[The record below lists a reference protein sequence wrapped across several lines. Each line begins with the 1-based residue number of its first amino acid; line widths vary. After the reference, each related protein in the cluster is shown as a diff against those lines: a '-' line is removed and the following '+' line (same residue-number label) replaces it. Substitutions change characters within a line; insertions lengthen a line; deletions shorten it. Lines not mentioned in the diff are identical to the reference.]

1 MMTPMM
7 RKDGTGDPAACLVSA
22 AHVVENSA
30 ARLEESA
37 ARGRKCEQ
45 GKPIRVGECG
55 PIKLETFLYCN
66 ELPGLSLPEATLPRT
81 RRAFGPCSWHVICYV
96 SDQQKTP
103 VWTAFNTFSNGQNNG
118 NRTEHS
124 ANRCRYGSIARSPL
138 QALSKNRDFCS
149 RGSA

>member
-45 GKPIRVGECG
+45 GKPIRVGDG
-55 PIKLETFLYCN
+55 QDV
-66 ELPGLSLPEATLPRT
+66 AHVMMTLMMIT
-81 RRAFGPCSWHVICYV
+81 ISE
-96 SDQQKTP
+96 P
-103 VWTAFNTFSNGQNNG
+103 VTS
-118 NRTEHS
+118 
-124 ANRCRYGSIARSPL
+124 RS
-138 QALSKNRDFCS
+138 R
-149 RGSA
+149 